1 MSADEARMDA
11 VADVVRRLTATRTIA
26 WIGIVAGL
34 VALWVALPPWSF
46 GSVGAPIAAGMIAIA
61 CGIAAVPR
69 GETRLGWWAIGIGI
83 AGTLV
88 AVWVQSKD
96 ADTVESIFTAGL
108 FASMLRFATP
118 LAFAAI
124 GGVLSERAGVV
135 NIGLEGMMLAGAFF
149 GIWGAVW
156 SGSWVVGLF
165 MAMLFGGLLGLIHAV
180 FSVTLRSDQI
190 VSGFAINFLALG
202 LTGFLF
208 NSIYPQGI
216 PSDVSRVPNVH
227 LAFLDDV
234 PFLGDV
240 FGNLNLMV
248 WIMFGV
254 VIVAHVMLFRTP
266 LGLRLRSVGEHP
278 KAADTVGI
286 NVYAIRYGAVI
297 ASGVLAALGGAFL
310 SVGFVGSFAENMTAG
325 RGFIALAAVIFGKWR
340 PAWAFAATL
349 LFGFGYA
356 LADPAPAR
364 GGRVRVP
371 HLDTALRVHADRP
384 RGPHR
389 PLGAARRRRQ
399 ALHQGLGGA
408 PARRRGRQRE
418 RRPRRSLRTASAAG
432 RDRDR
437 GRARALSR
445 REGREPG
452 GCRLPAR
459 CRDAHGGLRGRR
471 RARSSGAALRLQP
484 RESTRR
490 A

>member
-1 MSADEARMDA
+1 
-11 VADVVRRLTATRTIA
+11 
-26 WIGIVAGL
+26 
-34 VALWVALPPWSF
+34 
-46 GSVGAPIAAGMIAIA
+46 MIAIA

-88 AVWVQSKD
+88 AVWVQTKD

-240 FGNLNLMV
+240 FGEPQPPGLD
-248 WIMFGV
+248 
-254 VIVAHVMLFRTP
+254 HVRSRHRGPRHALPDAPRPAPP
-266 LGLRLRSVGEHP
+266 LGRRAPESGRHGRYQRLR
-278 KAADTVGI
+278 
-286 NVYAIRYGAVI
+286 
-297 ASGVLAALGGAFL
+297 
-310 SVGFVGSFAENMTAG
+310 
-325 RGFIALAAVIFGKWR
+325 
-340 PAWAFAATL
+340 
-349 LFGFGYA
+349 
-356 LADPAPAR
+356 DP
-364 GGRVRVP
+364 
-371 HLDTALRVHADRP
+371 L
-384 RGPHR
+384 
-389 PLGAARRRRQ
+389 RRRHRI
-399 ALHQGLGGA
+399 
-408 PARRRGRQRE
+408 RR
-418 RRPRRSLRTASAAG
+418 A
-432 RDRDR
+432 
-437 GRARALSR
+437 GRARRCLPLGRLRRLLR
-445 REGREPG
+445 REHDRG
-452 GCRLPAR
+452 AR
-459 CRDAHGGLRGRR
+459 IH
-471 RARSSGAALRLQP
+471 RARRGHLRQVAAGLGVRRHAALRLRLRP
-484 RESTRR
+484 RGSRSSARR
-490 A
+490 TCPRSSSRRCRTCSR

>member
-83 AGTLV
+83 AGTL
-88 AVWVQSKD
+88 AAIWVQSKD

-254 VIVAHVMLFRTP
+254 VILAHVMLFRTP

-356 LADPAPAR
+356 LR
-364 GGRVRVP
+364 I
-371 HLDTALRVHADRP
+371 
-384 RGPHR
+384 
-389 PLGAARRRRQ
+389 PL
-399 ALHQGLGGA
+399 
-408 PARRRGRQRE
+408 QRE
-418 RRPRRSLRTASAAG
+418 ADVSAFLISTLPYVFTLIALVGLIGRSVPPAADG
-432 RDRDR
+432 KPYIK
-437 GRARALSR
+437 G
-445 REGREPG
+445 
-452 GCRLPAR
+452 
-459 CRDAHGGLRGRR
+459 
-471 RARSSGAALRLQP
+471 
-484 RESTRR
+484 
-490 A
+490 